1 MPTGTVQFSVDGTS
15 VGGPVTL
22 SGGTATFAISTLAV
36 GLHTVTA
43 VYTPDTGNITGSNGS
58 IGQRVGALAT
68 STTTLSVAPA
78 TVMYGDTATLTAVVS
93 PSFATGT
100 VSFYEGATLL
110 GSASLDSTGTAVLP
124 ISTLNAGVHTITA
137 TYNGDPGV
145 PASTS
150 NPVQLTV
157 TQRTAPGGGP
167 AITVT
172 VNDAARSTTQ
182 ANPPFTYSAAGQ
194 LVNGDTYATAIS
206 GTPTYSTA
214 AGTTAGTYAITV
226 TGLTSANYTIAFVPG
241 TLTVTAAS
249 TTITLV
255 ASPSAT
261 QYGDPVTLTATVTSG
276 ATGTVSFYDGSVLL
290 GTGAVANGV
299 ATLTTSTLAAG
310 THTITAV
317 YNGDATYA
325 SSQSGPATVTVAK
338 KTAPG
343 GGAALTIT
351 VQNASREYNTSD
363 PQFNYV
369 VTGTLVNGDTYA
381 TAVTGVPAYSAA
393 DTPTSS
399 AGSTFPINV
408 SGLSSANYEIAV
420 VPGTLT
426 IVTAPTTTT
435 LTTSTTSAQYGDP
448 VTLDRNRV
456 SERCDR
462 HCGLYAGLSNARYRY
477 GVRRCRHT
485 DDIVAACG
493 HLHHHV
499 QLSGR
504 HRLWRQHQR
513 SGHADHQP
521 EDCTRRRSGP
531 DGYGRRRNPPVWA
544 RESRIQLYGHGR
556 AGERRYLCDGS
567 HRRARLLDDRH
578 LNLSGRDLSHIGRG
592 SQLEQLRG
600 RVRER
605 HAHGGQGHAGTE
617 WVGEHHADLF
627 AEPIE
632 LWPIGHLHSNGAKR
646 SHRHS
651 AVRGRHDGAGHGS
664 HQWHDGNLNH
674 KYANSGNASG
684 DSGLQRR

>member
-1 MPTGTVQFSVDGTS
+1 MPTGTVQFSVDGTN

-150 NPVQLTV
+150 NTVQLTV

-206 GTPTYSTA
+206 GTANYSTA
-214 AGTTAGTYAITV
+214 AGTTAGTYSITV
-226 TGLTSANYTIAFVPG
+226 TGLTSANYSIAFVPG

-249 TTITLV
+249 TAITLV

-276 ATGTVSFYDGSVLL
+276 ATGTVSFFDGSVLL
-290 GTGAVANGV
+290 GTGAVSNGV
-299 ATLTTSTLAAG
+299 ATLTTSTLVAG

-325 SSQSGPATVTVAK
+325 SSQSAPATVTVAK
-338 KTAPG
+338 KAGPG

-351 VQNASREYNTSD
+351 VQNESRQYNTAD
-363 PQFNYV
+363 PQSSYV

-381 TAVTGVPAYSAA
+381 TAVTGMPVYS
-393 DTPTSS
+393 
-399 AGSTFPINV
+399 V
-408 SGLSSANYEIAV
+408 
-420 VPGTLT
+420 
-426 IVTAPTTTT
+426 
-435 LTTSTTSAQYGDP
+435 
-448 VTLDRNRV
+448 
-456 SERCDR
+456 
-462 HCGLYAGLSNARYRY
+462 
-477 GVRRCRHT
+477 CRHT
-485 DDIVAACG
+485 DFACG
-493 HLHHHV
+493 LDLPD
-499 QLSGR
+499 QREWAEQREL
-504 HRLWRQHQR
+504 RQ
-513 SGHADHQP
+513 
-521 EDCTRRRSGP
+521 
-531 DGYGRRRNPPVWA
+531 
-544 RESRIQLYGHGR
+544 
-556 AGERRYLCDGS
+556 
-567 HRRARLLDDRH
+567 RH
-578 LNLSGRDLSHIGRG
+578 L
-592 SQLEQLRG
+592 
-600 RVRER
+600 
-605 HAHGGQGHAGTE
+605 
-617 WVGEHHADLF
+617 
-627 AEPIE
+627 
-632 LWPIGHLHSNGAKR
+632 
-646 SHRHS
+646 
-651 AVRGRHDGAGHGS
+651 
-664 HQWHDGNLNH
+664 
-674 KYANSGNASG
+674 
-684 DSGLQRR
+684 